1 MGVGDCLVTERSDGR
16 FDVFKL
22 SVSGVPQPI
31 RRDIGDPLMA
41 WLLAQTKLFP
51 NGHDVYYKRQEDP
64 DSAVR
69 VYRPR

>member
-1 MGVGDCLVTERSDGR
+1 MTIGDCLVTERRDGR

-22 SVSGVPQPI
+22 SIGGVPQPI
-31 RRDIGDPLMA
+31 RRDISDPCLA

-51 NGHDVYYKRQEDP
+51 NGHEVYYKHQDDP

-69 VYRPR
+69 PYRPR